1 MSTDTSTFAFH
12 RSFKLSKDQ
21 LWHLL
26 TDGHMR
32 EKWGAPSE
40 GTVLQMITS
49 DLRTGGI
56 EHHICGAKEAPEFE
70 VETRWY
76 RLDGPT
82 DAAFTETV
90 EIGGAAIA
98 TTLVT
103 YRVSLLRLGVFLWKV
118 MTLKWPAKLLRRI
131 EAVHMIMGNGIAA
144 GIRHEHQV
152 SSERRDSGAD

>member
-103 YRVSLLRLGVFLWKV
+103 YRVSETDAGTELD
-118 MTLKWPAKLLRRI
+118 
-131 EAVHMIMGNGIAA
+131 VHVA
-144 GIRHEHQV
+144 V
-152 SSERRDSGAD
+152 SSFCGPDADGEFQQGWESGLHNLETLAAQI